1 VHKHLVVLFIFF
13 NASVSFSQQAAIST
27 RTLRVPSDTA
37 VFNQNIP
44 VGTLV
49 LDLAENKLF
58 LAKASVASTGTE
70 NLTSAAASF
79 ELVNDVVNDSYAL
92 VAKTANYTT
101 DLTKGGTLLVSPAA
115 GATVTITLTTSVGVA
130 IGKRYSVKKANET
143 DGTVKVVTQSGS
155 IEGTLLADG
164 IQTNVPYQGWILQFD
179 GVNWH
184 IIGHI

>member
-1 VHKHLVVLFIFF
+1 MHKYLVVLFIFF
-13 NASVSFSQQAAIST
+13 NAFVSFSQQTAVST
-27 RTLRVPSDTA
+27 RTLRVSSATA

-44 VGTLV
+44 IGTLV
-49 LDLAENKLF
+49 LDIAENKLF
-58 LAKASVASTGTE
+58 VAKASVASTGTE
-70 NLTSAAASF
+70 NLTTAAVSF

-92 VAKTANYTT
+92 VATTANYTT
-101 DLTKGGTLLVSPAA
+101 ALTKGGTLLVSPAT
-115 GATVTITLTTSVGVA
+115 GVTVTITLTTSVGVA

-155 IEGTLLADG
+155 IEGTTS
-164 IQTNVPYQGWILQFD
+164 IETNVPYQGWILQFD